1 MRRSKNARRNPA
13 HEVTDPSI
21 VTADRRQL
29 NAPDETARPR
39 PPERPVTTELY
50 VEGVITHSP
59 RSRGDTRKGPEHE
72 QRLHS
77 EAACRDAVMCRRA
90 QGGHHADLRASAL
103 EQGREYLE
111 RPVGPHAR
119 TGHENSFMTTER
131 FCDEL
136 GSTAWAE
143 STRAG
148 VAAGV
153 SSLELSHGGSAWLSM
168 WEAGRAGALLRSPR
182 GPEGTPAFSTGA
194 CAPESLVVK
203 RRAGQPRVPVD
214 QQARSADQARHRT
227 KPGRQAPAEAVWR
240 ASASRPAVGSQCARG
255 GTHAG
260 PIPASGVTVTVAD

>member
-1 MRRSKNARRNPA
+1 
-13 HEVTDPSI
+13 
-21 VTADRRQL
+21 
-29 NAPDETARPR
+29 
-39 PPERPVTTELY
+39 
-50 VEGVITHSP
+50 
-59 RSRGDTRKGPEHE
+59 
-72 QRLHS
+72 
-77 EAACRDAVMCRRA
+77 MCRRA
-90 QGGHHADLRASAL
+90 QGGHHAYLRASAL

-119 TGHENSFMTTER
+119 TGHENSLMTTER

-182 GPEGTPAFSTGA
+182 GPEGTPAFSTGE

-227 KPGRQAPAEAVWR
+227 KPGRQAPGGSCLARISLPAC
-240 ASASRPAVGSQCARG
+240 SRQSMRTRRYPRG
-255 GTHAG
+255 AYPRLRSHRHSRGLTRSVPPSPGLGACYLVQSLVDIY
-260 PIPASGVTVTVAD
+260 PQDR